1 MEKWKDIEGYEGLY
15 QVNWNGEIKAL
26 SKVVEIGNGGK
37 RYQPEKI
44 MKVTRRGVGRDYLCI
59 VLYKDKKPKMHS
71 VHRLVATAFIQ
82 NVNNHPLV
90 MHMDDNPSNN
100 SVSNLKWGTHSQN
113 NRGRNQYTI

>member
-15 QVNWNGEIKAL
+15 QVNQNGEIKAL
-26 SKVVEIGNGGK
+26 SKVIEIGNGAK
-37 RYQPEKI
+37 RYHPEKL
-44 MKVTRRGVGRDYLCI
+44 MKTTRRGVDRDYLCV
-59 VLYKDKKPKMHS
+59 VLYKDKKPKMYS
-71 VHRLVATAFIQ
+71 LHRLVAAAFID

-100 SVSNLKWGTHSQN
+100 SVSNLKWGTYSEN